1 MPDPIPSPSS
11 PSPGSSSLRPGSPR
25 WRSSRTLPLLL
36 ALAVLVADQWS
47 KSWVLSH
54 LEPGR
59 LHPFLPGLLALQR
72 VSNTGAAFSLFKNSV
87 GILGLV
93 SLAVSAAVLLW
104 ILWKPPH
111 GLWPSLALGFL
122 LGGAAGNGLDRWN
135 HGAVTDFLA
144 TVPFSFPVFNLADVA
159 INLAVACFALD
170 QLAAFLPR
178 RTGPG
183 SARSRENQGS
193 GRDVGPG
200 GNHG

>member
-1 MPDPIPSPSS
+1 MPDPISS
-11 PSPGSSSLRPGSPR
+11 PTTASPDSTAPGPGTPR
-25 WRSSRTLPLLL
+25 SRNDRALPLLL
-36 ALAVLVADQWS
+36 ALAVLIADQGS

-54 LEPGR
+54 LEPGK
-59 LHPFLPGLLALQR
+59 LYPFLPGLLALQR
-72 VSNTGAAFSLFKNSV
+72 VSNTGAAFSLFRDSV
-87 GILGLV
+87 QILAVV

-111 GLWPSLALGFL
+111 GLWPSLAFGFL

-170 QLAAFLPR
+170 QLAALLAQR
-178 RTGPG
+178 SGPG
-183 SARSRENQGS
+183 SSRSRRSKAS
-193 GRDVGPG
+193 GRGGGPG

>member
-1 MPDPIPSPSS
+1 MPDPIPNNATSS
-11 PSPGSSSLRPGSPR
+11 PDSPAPGPGTPR
-25 WRSSRTLPLLL
+25 SRSDRGLPLLL
-36 ALAVLVADQWS
+36 ALAVLIADQWS

-59 LHPFLPGLLALQR
+59 LYPLLPGLLALQR
-72 VSNTGAAFSLFKNSV
+72 VSNTGAAFSLFRDSV
-87 GILGLV
+87 QVLAVV

-178 RTGPG
+178 RSGPG
-183 SARSRENQGS
+183 SSRSRGRQGS
-193 GRDVGPG
+193 GRGAGPG
-200 GNHG
+200 GSHG

>member
-1 MPDPIPSPSS
+1 MLDPIPNNATTSPDS
-11 PSPGSSSLRPGSPR
+11 PAPVPGRP
-25 WRSSRTLPLLL
+25 RSRSDRGLPLLL
-36 ALAVLVADQWS
+36 ALAVLIADQWS
-47 KSWVLSH
+47 KSWVLSN

-59 LHPFLPGLLALQR
+59 LYPFLPGLLALQR
-72 VSNTGAAFSLFKNSV
+72 VSNTGAAFSLFRDSV
-87 GILGLV
+87 QVLALV

-170 QLAAFLPR
+170 QLAAFLAR
-178 RTGPG
+178 RSGPG
-183 SARSRENQGS
+183 SSRSRGRQGS
-193 GRDVGPG
+193 GRGAGPG
-200 GNHG
+200 GSHG

>member
-1 MPDPIPSPSS
+1 MPDPIPSPATSS
-11 PSPGSSSLRPGSPR
+11 PDSTDPGPGSPR
-25 WRSSRTLPLLL
+25 SRSGRALPLLL
-36 ALAVLVADQWS
+36 ALVVLMADQWS

-54 LEPGR
+54 LQAGR
-59 LHPFLPGLLALQR
+59 LYPFLPGLLALQR
-72 VSNTGAAFSLFKNSV
+72 VSNTGAAFSLFRDSV
-87 GILGLV
+87 QILGVV

-104 ILWKPPH
+104 MLWKPPH
-111 GLWPSLALGFL
+111 GLWPTLALGFL

-144 TVPFSFPVFNLADVA
+144 TVPFTFPVFNLADVA

-193 GRDVGPG
+193 ARDVGPG

>member
-1 MPDPIPSPSS
+1 MLDPIPNNATTSPDS
-11 PSPGSSSLRPGSPR
+11 PAPVPGRP
-25 WRSSRTLPLLL
+25 RSRSDRGLPLLL
-36 ALAVLVADQWS
+36 ALAVLIADQWS
-47 KSWVLSH
+47 KSWVLSN

-59 LHPFLPGLLALQR
+59 LYPFLPGLLALQR
-72 VSNTGAAFSLFKNSV
+72 LSNTGAAFSLFRDSV
-87 GILGLV
+87 QVLAVV

-104 ILWKPPH
+104 ILWKPPL

-159 INLAVACFALD
+159 INLAVVCFALD

-178 RTGPG
+178 RSGPG
-183 SARSRENQGS
+183 SSRSRGRQGS
-193 GRDVGPG
+193 GRGAGTG
-200 GNHG
+200 GSHG